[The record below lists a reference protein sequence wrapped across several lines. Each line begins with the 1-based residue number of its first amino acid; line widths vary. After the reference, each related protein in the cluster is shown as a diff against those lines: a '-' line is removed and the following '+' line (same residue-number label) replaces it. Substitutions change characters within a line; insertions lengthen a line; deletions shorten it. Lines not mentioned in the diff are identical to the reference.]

1 MTSQRLMASAVRLG
15 ASVDA
20 LAALAAFV
28 RLETEDLPADPA
40 IRALLQQIAAELVD
54 GSGVGGRGAPDPA
67 TSAPVIGLARTF
79 LRQASEL
86 IENPGRSGAW
96 DQVDVPLL
104 QSMGRLSMA
113 ISGAIMA
120 AERLLPDLGA
130 RLGAADGTFLDIGTG
145 TGWLAIAMAQSHPG
159 LAVTGIDIF
168 EPSLNLARTNVREAG
183 LDGRLELLEQDAAQL
198 PADPQYDVIWLP
210 LPFLPGAIIEPV
222 IAAAARALR
231 PGGWLLPGTFIGP
244 EDRLSQLLN
253 DLRIVRSGGHPWRPD
268 EITAMLIAA
277 GFDEAQEIP
286 RSWAA
291 PVQLWAGQRG

>member
-1 MTSQRLMASAVRLG
+1 MASQHLMASAVRLG
-15 ASVDA
+15 GSVDA

-28 RLETEDLPADPA
+28 RLATEDLPADPVV
-40 IRALLQQIAAELVD
+40 RELLQQIAAEIVHD
-54 GSGVGGRGAPDPA
+54 GAADPGAAPDPA
-67 TSAPVIGLARTF
+67 AAAPVIGLARAF

-86 IENPGRSGAW
+86 IENPGRSGGW

-104 QSMGRLSMA
+104 QSIGRLSMA
-113 ISGAIMA
+113 ISGAVVT

-130 RLGAADGTFLDIGTG
+130 RLGRADGTFLDIGTG

-168 EPSLNLARTNVREAG
+168 APSLDLARANVQAAG
-183 LDGRLELLEQDAAQL
+183 LDGRVELLMQDAAHL
-198 PADPQYDVIWLP
+198 PENPQYDAIWLP
-210 LPFLPGAIIEPV
+210 LPFLPRAIVEPV
-222 IAAAARALR
+222 IAAAYRALR

-244 EDRLSQLLN
+244 GDRLSQLLN
-253 DLRIVRSGGHPWRPD
+253 DLRIVRSGGHPWQPA
-268 EITAMLIAA
+268 EITGMLTAA
-277 GFDEAQEIP
+277 KFVGVQEIP